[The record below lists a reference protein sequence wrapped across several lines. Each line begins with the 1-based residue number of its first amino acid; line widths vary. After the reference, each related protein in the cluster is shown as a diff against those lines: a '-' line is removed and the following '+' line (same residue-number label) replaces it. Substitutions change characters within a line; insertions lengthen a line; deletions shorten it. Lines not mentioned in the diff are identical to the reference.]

1 MPDPALLRIPGRTL
15 LWWARLPTRART
27 ACAAGAAAL
36 ILAGAGAWWLHHDVY
51 ATQMTAARGRAL
63 AQSRAVSAE
72 FARIQARD
80 PEATSD
86 IIDLWPVVIIGPSGP
101 FASWLPEA
109 FPDAAR
115 ALPPA
120 PASARPG
127 WGTFVPVHFGTPA
140 SSCRQAPSHTPSGQ
154 PVTDCLSKA
163 AVLAGQS
170 LDMAGTSVD
179 IHTPDIHTP
188 DIHTPDIPSPSSA
201 PAGRYTV
208 YVAVTRTEAAQA
220 ADALIPALA
229 GAVPLAALIVAL
241 SAWVATTRALRPIEA
256 IRTRLATVDQPGAG
270 TRVPVPAAEDEI
282 TRLAR
287 TTNDTLDI
295 LDAHAHRQ
303 RRFIA
308 DAAHELR
315 SPVTGLRATLEVAL
329 THPRRP
335 GALTNALQAATRL
348 QHLVEDLLTLARL
361 DNTPSPPTTGARARA
376 RTRARVNL
384 TDLVQELLLE
394 IPHTQPGAAPRLTLR
409 APDAPLDVP
418 GDRDQLRRLLR
429 NLLDNAAR
437 HADTQVTVTLDSR
450 PGWVECAVHND
461 GDPIPEADRERIFE
475 RFTRLDEAR
484 TRDTGGSG
492 LGLAIARDI
501 THHHQGTL
509 TATPTSQGATF
520 LLRLPS

>member
-1 MPDPALLRIPGRTL
+1 MPDPVLRLPGRTFP
-15 LWWARLPTRART
+15 WWARLPTRART
-27 ACAAGAAAL
+27 ALAAGAAAL
-36 ILAGAGAWWLHHDVY
+36 VLAGAGAWWLHHDIY
-51 ATQMTAARGRAL
+51 ATQMTAARSRAL

-80 PEATSD
+80 REATSD
-86 IIDLWPVVIIGPSGP
+86 VIDLWPVIIIGPSGP
-101 FASWLPEA
+101 FASWLPQA
-109 FPDAAR
+109 FPDAAGT
-115 ALPPA
+115 LPPA
-120 PASARPG
+120 PASAKPG

-140 SSCRQAPSHTPSGQ
+140 SSCRQGPSRTASGQ

-163 AVLAGQS
+163 SALAGQT
-170 LDMAGTSVD
+170 LDMAGTSVE
-179 IHTPDIHTP
+179 IHTADAPA
-188 DIHTPDIPSPSSA
+188 PSAA

-208 YVAVTRTEAAQA
+208 YVAATRTEAAQA
-220 ADALIPALA
+220 ADALLPALA

-256 IRTRLATVDQPGAG
+256 IRARLATVDQPGAG

-295 LDAHAHRQ
+295 LDAHARRQ

-329 THPRRP
+329 NHPRRP
-335 GALTNALQAATRL
+335 GALSNALQAATRL

-361 DNTPSPPTTGARARA
+361 DNTPTPPATT
-376 RTRARVNL
+376 TRVNL
-384 TDLVQELLLE
+384 TDLVRELLLE
-394 IPHTQPGAAPRLTLR
+394 IPHTQPGATAQLTLQ
-409 APDAPLDVP
+409 APDGPLDVP

-437 HADTQVTVTLDSR
+437 HAGTQVTVTLDSR
-450 PGWVECAVHND
+450 PGWVECTVHND

-501 THHHQGTL
+501 AHHHRGTL
-509 TATPTSQGATF
+509 TATPTGEGASF
-520 LLRLPS
+520 LLRLPG

>member
-1 MPDPALLRIPGRTL
+1 MPDPALRIPGRTL
-15 LWWARLPTRART
+15 LWWMRLPTRART

-36 ILAGAGAWWLHHDVY
+36 VLAGAGAWWLHHDVY

-80 PEATSD
+80 REATSD

-101 FASWLPEA
+101 FESWFPQA
-109 FPDAAR
+109 FPDAVR
-115 ALPPA
+115 TLPPA

-127 WGTFVPVHFGTPA
+127 WGTFVPVHLGTPA
-140 SSCRQAPSHTPSGQ
+140 SSCRQNPSRTTSGQ

-163 AVLAGQS
+163 EDLAGQT
-170 LDMAGTSVD
+170 LDMAVTSVE
-179 IHTPDIHTP
+179 IHTPDV
-188 DIHTPDIPSPSSA
+188 PSPSAA

-361 DNTPSPPTTGARARA
+361 DNTPTPPAT
-376 RTRARVNL
+376 RTRVDL
-384 TDLVQELLLE
+384 TDLVRELLLE
-394 IPHTQPGAAPRLTLR
+394 IPHTRPGATPHLTLH

-437 HADTQVTVTLDSR
+437 HARTQVTVTLDSR
-450 PGWVECAVHND
+450 PGWVECTVHND

-501 THHHQGTL
+501 THHHRGTL
-509 TATPTSQGATF
+509 TATPTGRGAAF
-520 LLRLPS
+520 LLRLPG

>member
-1 MPDPALLRIPGRTL
+1 MSDPVPPIPARRF

-27 ACAAGAAAL
+27 ALAAGAAAL

-51 ATQMTAARGRAL
+51 TTQMTAARGRAL
-63 AQSRAVSAE
+63 AQSRAVAAE
-72 FARIQARD
+72 FARVQARD
-80 PEATSD
+80 RDATSD
-86 IIDLWPVVIIGPSGP
+86 LIDVWPVVIIGPSGP

-115 ALPPA
+115 RLPPA

-127 WGTFVPVHFGTPA
+127 WGTFVPVRFGTPA
-140 SSCRQAPSHTPSGQ
+140 ASCRRDPSLTTSGDPAP
-154 PVTDCLSKA
+154 DCLAKA
-163 AVLAGQS
+163 APLTGQT
-170 LDMAGTSVD
+170 LDMAGTSVE
-179 IHTPDIHTP
+179 IHTPG
-188 DIHTPDIPSPSSA
+188 SSTV

-208 YVAVTRTEAAQA
+208 YVAVTRTAAAEA

-229 GAVPLAALIVAL
+229 GAVPLAAVIVAL
-241 SAWVATTRALRPIEA
+241 SAWAATTRALRPVEA

-287 TTNDTLDI
+287 TTNHTLDV
-295 LDAHAHRQ
+295 LDAHARRQ

-329 THPRRP
+329 THPQRP
-335 GALTNALQAATRL
+335 GALTNALQATTRL
-348 QHLVEDLLTLARL
+348 QHLVDDLLTLARL
-361 DNTPSPPTTGARARA
+361 DNAPTSPAAG
-376 RTRARVNL
+376 TRVDL
-384 TDLVQELLLE
+384 TDLTRELLLE
-394 IPHTQPGAAPRLTLR
+394 LPHTHPGATPRLTLH
-409 APDAPLDVP
+409 APDDPLTVP

-437 HADTQVTVTLDSR
+437 HADTQATVTLDAR
-450 PGWVECAVHND
+450 PGWVECTVHND
-461 GDPIPEADRERIFE
+461 GDPIPAADRERIFE

-484 TRDTGGSG
+484 ARDTGGSG

-501 THHHQGTL
+501 AHHHRGTL
-509 TATPTSQGATF
+509 TVTATGRGGRGAAF
-520 LLRLPS
+520 LLRLPT

>member
-1 MPDPALLRIPGRTL
+1 MPDPGLRIPGRTL
-15 LWWARLPTRART
+15 LWWARLPTRVRT

-36 ILAGAGAWWLHHDVY
+36 VLAGAGAWWLHHDVY

-80 PEATSD
+80 REATRD
-86 IIDLWPVVIIGPSGP
+86 VIDLWPVMIIGPSGP

-109 FPDAAR
+109 FPDAA
-115 ALPPA
+115 ATLPPA

-140 SSCRQAPSHTPSGQ
+140 ASCRKNPSHTTSGQ
-154 PVTDCLSKA
+154 PVTDCLSRA
-163 AVLAGQS
+163 SDLAGQT

-179 IHTPDIHTP
+179 IHAPDV
-188 DIHTPDIPSPSSA
+188 PSPSSA

-208 YVAVTRTEAAQA
+208 YVAVTRTEAART

-241 SAWVATTRALRPIEA
+241 SAWAATTRALRPIEA
-256 IRTRLATVDQPGAG
+256 IRSRLATVDQPGAG

-335 GALTNALQAATRL
+335 GALTNALQATTRL

-361 DNTPSPPTTGARARA
+361 DNSPHA
-376 RTRARVNL
+376 
-384 TDLVQELLLE
+384 TDV
-394 IPHTQPGAAPRLTLR
+394 
-409 APDAPLDVP
+409 
-418 GDRDQLRRLLR
+418 
-429 NLLDNAAR
+429 
-437 HADTQVTVTLDSR
+437 
-450 PGWVECAVHND
+450 
-461 GDPIPEADRERIFE
+461 
-475 RFTRLDEAR
+475 
-484 TRDTGGSG
+484 RDTGQPH
-492 LGLAIARDI
+492 RPRPR
-501 THHHQGTL
+501 
-509 TATPTSQGATF
+509 TPPRNSPHPTRSHPAPHPPRSRQPPRCPWRPRPTTPPAAQPPRQRGPPRRHPSHRHP
-520 LLRLPS
+520 RLPARMGGMHRPQRRRPHPRSGP